1 MTTTPRYDILAL
13 GNAIVDVLAF
23 ADDAYIE
30 AEGMAKGCMMLIDEA
45 RAKKIQ
51 SEMKST
57 AEVPGGS
64 AANTLVAMADLGAR
78 VAFIGKVRDDSLGES
93 YKRGMQD
100 VGVYFPTPAQT
111 HGPATACCY
120 ILVTPDG
127 QRTMNTFLG
136 VCSDVKADDVDEE
149 AVSQAAIV
157 YVEGYLWDQPAA
169 KDALR
174 KAIRIAK
181 DHGRKIA
188 LSLSDL
194 FCVERHR
201 DEFFEL
207 ISDHVDILF
216 ANEMEITALCQT
228 KDFDACVE
236 MMRGRVGLAV
246 LTRSEKG
253 SVLVSADETVPVAVY
268 PARAVVDTTGAG
280 DLYAAGIL
288 YGLAHGWPLAECGA
302 LGAKLASHIIAQVG
316 ARSEE
321 SLKPL
326 AGQKAA

>member
-1 MTTTPRYDILAL
+1 MTTTRYDILAL

-23 ADDAYIE
+23 ADDKYID
-30 AEGMAKGCMMLIDEA
+30 AEGMAKGCMMLIDEQ

-51 SEMKST
+51 GDMNSH

-78 VAFIGKVRDDSLGES
+78 VAFIGKVRDDALGES

-100 VGVYFPTPAQT
+100 VGVYFPTPAQC

-136 VCSDVKADDVDEE
+136 VCSDVTEADVDEE
-149 AVSQAAIV
+149 AVAQSAIV

-169 KDALR
+169 KAALR
-174 KAIRIAK
+174 KAISVAK
-181 DHGRKIA
+181 ANNRKIA

-201 DEFFEL
+201 AEFFEL

-228 KDFDACVE
+228 QNFDECVE

-253 SVLVSADETVPVAVY
+253 SVLVSEKETVKVDVY

-280 DLYAAGIL
+280 DLYAAGVL
-288 YGLAHGWPLAECGA
+288 YGLAQNWALADCGA
-302 LGAKLASHIIAQVG
+302 LGAKLAAHIIAQVG
-316 ARSEE
+316 ARSEHT
-321 SLKPL
+321 LKPL
-326 AGQKAA
+326 LAAQAA